1 VNIPQLYVQILSKD
15 LPAEEKKVKGIA
27 MTIAPIMP
35 PAIMKN
41 TSLLNEKS
49 TLASW
54 GFILLTIS
62 TSKLVNNR
70 FFLNSSYYLAVC
82 PSDDDD
88 DDDDDAAPP

>member
-1 VNIPQLYVQILSKD
+1 MSKYYPRSYAWD

-49 TLASW
+49 TLAFW
-54 GFILLTIS
+54 GFILLIIS
-62 TSKLVNNR
+62 MWMVLTCILKDIKIS
-70 FFLNSSYYLAVC
+70 
-82 PSDDDD
+82 
-88 DDDDDAAPP
+88 

>member
-1 VNIPQLYVQILSKD
+1 MNSNYMSKNYPRSYVRDIPV
-15 LPAEEKKVKGIA
+15 EEKKVKGNA

-54 GFILLTIS
+54 GFISVTILMPAIVIGIL
-62 TSKLVNNR
+62 KDIR
-70 FFLNSSYYLAVC
+70 IG
-82 PSDDDD
+82 
-88 DDDDDAAPP
+88 

>member
-1 VNIPQLYVQILSKD
+1 
-15 LPAEEKKVKGIA
+15 
-27 MTIAPIMP
+27 MP

-62 TSKLVNNR
+62 TRMLLTCTLKDIKIGCISIGLPQKKKR
-70 FFLNSSYYLAVC
+70 LNYTAEQLKTC
-82 PSDDDD
+82 H
-88 DDDDDAAPP
+88 

>member
-49 TLASW
+49 TLAYW

-62 TSKLVNNR
+62 TRMLLTCILKDIKISQQSV
-70 FFLNSSYYLAVC
+70 FLKFQLLFGGLSF
-82 PSDDDD
+82 
-88 DDDDDAAPP
+88 